1 MNTQYENGFCPQC
14 GALLRDGVCPCCH
27 YQAAQP
33 DNNGQN
39 YEQSAYTGTDIRQ
52 DYGQGYYTGD
62 NPRVYA
68 QNHYGSQT
76 AG

>member
-52 DYGQGYYTGD
+52 DYGQ
-62 NPRVYA
+62 
-68 QNHYGSQT
+68 
-76 AG
+76 